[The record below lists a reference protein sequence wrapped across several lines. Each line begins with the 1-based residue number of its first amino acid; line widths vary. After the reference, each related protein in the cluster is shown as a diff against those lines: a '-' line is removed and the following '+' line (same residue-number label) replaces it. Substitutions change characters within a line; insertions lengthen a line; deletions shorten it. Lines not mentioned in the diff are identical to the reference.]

1 MDWICGN
8 QDVPVTVPTLRG
20 RISTILGITYVN
32 GEGEV
37 LILDVWINQFFKN
50 QTDRV
55 EQARAVNEAS
65 RILVKALDSKPRMT
79 REWEGVLYG

>member
-1 MDWICGN
+1 M
-8 QDVPVTVPTLRG
+8 
-20 RISTILGITYVN
+20 ILGITYVN